1 MVGSETGGLNGTGQK
16 SSQTDKTD
24 QSQVKLN
31 ANYSTNKI
39 LVKKTFLKR
48 KYSER
53 WTKLNPQHLQ
63 TPIPSPSV
71 TVISQ
76 FYV

>member
-1 MVGSETGGLNGTGQK
+1 MVGSEPGGLNGTGQE

-31 ANYSTNKI
+31 ANYSTIKI
-39 LVKKTFLKR
+39 LIKKTFLKR

-53 WTKLNPQHLQ
+53 WTKLNP
-63 TPIPSPSV
+63 
-71 TVISQ
+71 
-76 FYV
+76 